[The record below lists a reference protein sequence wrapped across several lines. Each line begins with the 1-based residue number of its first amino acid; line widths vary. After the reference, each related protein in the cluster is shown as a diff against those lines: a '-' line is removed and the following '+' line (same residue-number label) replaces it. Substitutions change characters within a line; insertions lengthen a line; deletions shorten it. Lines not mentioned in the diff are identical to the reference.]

1 MRAYVLTS
9 GSIFGLIAL
18 AHVGRIF
25 VEPHVLSEPLWIL
38 LTLAAAGLSAWAF
51 RIARLA
57 H

>member
-38 LTLAAAGLSAWAF
+38 LTLAAAGLSVWAF
-51 RIARLA
+51 RVSRLV